1 MLLYFSRVQIL
12 QSHTDVIVKRKGA
25 KCNVP
30 AAGGVP
36 ADEAPPFLE
45 FLRRRSSTA
54 TTQGSGSTVEEGAG
68 VGGSMGVAMC
78 ASLSLGARLARDQVD
93 TVVSCPHH
101 K

>member
-1 MLLYFSRVQIL
+1 MGMLAFGASLPNYMGPDSDPGPGSAG
-12 QSHTDVIVKRKGA
+12 SHGSLHHMHS
-25 KCNVP
+25 
-30 AAGGVP
+30 AGVNASAIG
-36 ADEAPPFLE
+36 
-45 FLRRRSSTA
+45 
-54 TTQGSGSTVEEGAG
+54 GG